1 MTKTLEIRFTHNFDE
16 ATKLKDFGY
25 EPIECAFG
33 QYGSVMGP
41 YNMDHHGRESHREGV
56 ALRACRDHFGAL
68 AHDPRFV
75 VTGTPDADAVIAIIA
90 LAGLTARE
98 NLEPAFYELVNAHD
112 TDPIGMDLLA
122 SPQGE
127 VLSAFNLTQG
137 LTQSTEGFQSAI
149 GRMLDL
155 LEHGLESHEVDGI
168 RRTDMARRRTALNDT
183 INLRDRHGLMLP
195 MPEVEIGAP
204 VIRGDLAL
212 GHPGRVLVV
221 KSAVW
226 GFDQWYRVAPVVVSY
241 ASRMAKVT
249 VGCPDVETAET
260 LFGPGGL
267 KNVWRSLGKG
277 WGGRESIGGGP
288 RGQRLPESAIHET
301 ADALIDL
308 FEA

>member
-1 MTKTLEIRFTHNFDE
+1 MTDTLEIRFTHHYEE
-16 ATKLKDFGY
+16 ACKLRDFGY

-56 ALRACRDHFGAL
+56 ALRACRDHYGAL
-68 AHDPRFV
+68 RDAPRFV

-90 LAGLTARE
+90 LAGLIEKERIT
-98 NLEPAFYELVNAHD
+98 PSFYELVNAHD

-122 SPQGE
+122 YPEGE

-137 LTQSTEGFQSAI
+137 LTQSSEGFRSAI

-155 LEHGLESHEVDGI
+155 LTHGLEADEADRV
-168 RRTDMARRRTALNDT
+168 RRTDLARRRTALGDT
-183 INLRDRHGLMLP
+183 INLRDKKGIMLP
-195 MPEVEIGAP
+195 MAEVSIGAP
-204 VIRGDLAL
+204 VIRGPLAL
-212 GHPGRVLVV
+212 THPGRVLVV

-249 VGCPDVETAET
+249 VGCPDVETSEL

-267 KNVWRSLGKG
+267 KNAWRSLGKG
-277 WGGRESIGGGP
+277 WGGRESIGGSP
-288 RGQRLPESAIHET
+288 RGQRLPESAIYET